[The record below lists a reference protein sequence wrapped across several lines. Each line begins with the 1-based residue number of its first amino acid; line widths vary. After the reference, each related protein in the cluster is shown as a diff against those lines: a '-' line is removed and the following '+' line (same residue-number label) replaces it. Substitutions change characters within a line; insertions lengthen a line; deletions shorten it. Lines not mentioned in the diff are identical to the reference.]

1 MEGILK
7 VNSEQLAQTAAEFG
21 SKAGIVG
28 NLTTEMMNIVTSLA
42 SVWEGEAS
50 ASYVAKFKGL
60 DNDIQMLV
68 KMVQEHSTD
77 LEEMARVYEQAE
89 NQNVEEFSSLA
100 SDVLV

>member
-21 SKAGIVG
+21 NKAGIVG
-28 NLTTEMMNIVTSLA
+28 NLTTEMTNIVTSLA

-50 ASYVAKFKGL
+50 DSYVTKFKGL

-68 KMVQEHSTD
+68 KMVQEHSAD

-89 NQNVEEFSSLA
+89 NQNVEEFSTLS